1 MRMFTSPLRYVRKM
15 RARRRQVRTVLH
27 MLSASGVIRLGHIEP
42 RYFEPSSHV
51 DALYRQETKRVNI
64 LSMPVTSVARQSS
77 GGFEWT
83 KLRQF
88 VLTVKPSRLQIE
100 Q

>member
-1 MRMFTSPLRYVRKM
+1 MRIFTSPLRYVRKM

-42 RYFEPSSHV
+42 RYFEPSSHI
-51 DALYRQETKRVNI
+51 DAIYRQGTNRVGI
-64 LSMPVTSVARQSS
+64 PYMPVTSVDHQSS
-77 GGFEWT
+77 GFEWT

-88 VLTVKPSRLQIE
+88 VSTVKPSRLQTE

>member
-1 MRMFTSPLRYVRKM
+1 MRMFTSPLRYMRKM

-42 RYFEPSSHV
+42 RYFERSSHV
-51 DALYRQETKRVNI
+51 DALYCQGTKRVNI
-64 LSMPVTSVARQSS
+64 PSLPVTSVAHQSS
-77 GGFEWT
+77 CGFEWT
-83 KLRQF
+83 KLRQLI
-88 VLTVKPSRLQIE
+88 LTVKPSRLQIE

>member
-1 MRMFTSPLRYVRKM
+1 MRIFTSPLRYVKKM

-51 DALYRQETKRVNI
+51 DALYRQGTKRVNI
-64 LSMPVTSVARQSS
+64 PSLPVTSVAHQS
-77 GGFEWT
+77 
-83 KLRQF
+83 LRLRVDKASATHPHSQ
-88 VLTVKPSRLQIE
+88 TIPASD
-100 Q
+100 

>member
-1 MRMFTSPLRYVRKM
+1 MRMFTSPLRYVSKM

-42 RYFEPSSHV
+42 RYFEQSSHV
-51 DALYRQETKRVNI
+51 DALYRQEAKRVKI
-64 LSMPVTSVARQSS
+64 PSMPVTSVAQQSS